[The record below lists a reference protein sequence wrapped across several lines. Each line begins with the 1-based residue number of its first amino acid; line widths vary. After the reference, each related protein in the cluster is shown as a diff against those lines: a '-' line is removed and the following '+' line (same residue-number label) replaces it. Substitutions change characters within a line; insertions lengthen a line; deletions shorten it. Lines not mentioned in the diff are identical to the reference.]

1 MTNCKL
7 YKNLLCFYF
16 ILFLSFLSSCGY
28 QSLLNENSKKISIKS
43 FNIEGNK
50 KLAQILKNNLVSSK
64 SRDKSNNLT
73 LNINARK
80 NRSIIHKDSTGKII
94 EYNLKISF
102 DLTATE
108 SVSQKK
114 VLSKT
119 FTLDRNYKASN
130 LYIDTI
136 NIEKKIINE
145 LIESIATQIL
155 TTLSL
160 AYEKK

>member
-7 YKNLLCFYF
+7 YKTLLCFHF

-28 QSLLNENSKKISIKS
+28 QSLLNENSKKFGIKS

-50 KLAQILKNNLVSSK
+50 RLAQILKNHFVSS
-64 SRDKSNNLT
+64 RNKSNNLI
-73 LNINARK
+73 LDINARK
-80 NRSIIHKDSTGKII
+80 ERSIAHKDLTGKII

-102 DLTATE
+102 DLIATE
-108 SVSQKK
+108 SVSRRE

-119 FTLDRNYKASN
+119 FALDRNYKASD

-136 NIEKKIINE
+136 NREKKIINE
-145 LIESIATQIL
+145 LTEIIATQIL
-155 TTLSL
+155 TNLNL

>member
-1 MTNCKL
+1 MTSCKL
-7 YKNLLCFYF
+7 YKTLLCFYF

-28 QSLLNENSKKISIKS
+28 QSLLNENSKKFGIKS

-50 KLAQILKNNLVSSK
+50 RLAQILKNNLISSK
-64 SRDKSNNLT
+64 NKSNNLI

-80 NRSIIHKDSTGKII
+80 NRSITHKDSTGKII

-102 DLTATE
+102 DLTAVE
-108 SVSQKK
+108 SVSRRK

-119 FTLDRNYKASN
+119 FTLDSNYKASD
-130 LYIDTI
+130 LYMDTV
-136 NIEKKIINE
+136 NREKKITNE

-155 TTLSL
+155 TNLSL
-160 AYEKK
+160 IYGEK

>member
-7 YKNLLCFYF
+7 YKTLLCFYF

-28 QSLLNENSKKISIKS
+28 QSLLNENSKKFSIKN

-50 KLAQILKNNLVSSK
+50 KLGQILKNNLVSSGN
-64 SRDKSNNLT
+64 KSNNLI
-73 LNINARK
+73 LDINARK
-80 NRSIIHKDSTGKII
+80 KRSIVHKDSAGKII

-108 SVSQKK
+108 SVSRKK

-119 FTLDRNYKASN
+119 FALDSNYKASG
-130 LYIDTI
+130 LYMDTI
-136 NIEKKIINE
+136 NHEKKIINE
-145 LIESIATQIL
+145 LTERIATQIL
-155 TTLSL
+155 TDLSL
-160 AYEKK
+160 VYGKK

>member
-7 YKNLLCFYF
+7 YKTLLCFHF

-28 QSLLNENSKKISIKS
+28 QSLLNENSKKFGIKS

-50 KLAQILKNNLVSSK
+50 RLAQILKNNLVSSK
-64 SRDKSNNLT
+64 NKSNNLI

-80 NRSIIHKDSTGKII
+80 NRSIAHKDSTGKII

-108 SVSQKK
+108 SVSRKEI
-114 VLSKT
+114 LSKT
-119 FTLDRNYKASN
+119 FALDSNYKASD
-130 LYIDTI
+130 LYSDTL
-136 NIEKKIINE
+136 NREKKMINE
-145 LIESIATQIL
+145 LIETIASQIL
-155 TTLSL
+155 TDLSL
-160 AYEKK
+160 AV

>member
-7 YKNLLCFYF
+7 YKTLLCFHF

-28 QSLLNENSKKISIKS
+28 QSLLNENSKKFGIKS

-50 KLAQILKNNLVSSK
+50 RLAQILKNNLVSLK
-64 SRDKSNNLT
+64 NKSNNLI

-80 NRSIIHKDSTGKII
+80 NRSIVHKDSSGKIVK
-94 EYNLKISF
+94 YNLKISF

-108 SVSQKK
+108 SVSRKQ

-119 FTLDRNYKASN
+119 FTLDNNYKASN
-130 LYIDTI
+130 LYMDTI
-136 NIEKKIINE
+136 NREKKIINE
-145 LIESIATQIL
+145 LVESIATQIS
-155 TTLSL
+155 TDLSL
-160 AYEKK
+160 AYGEK

>member
-7 YKNLLCFYF
+7 YKTLLCFYF
-16 ILFLSFLSSCGY
+16 ILFLSFLSNCGY
-28 QSLLNENSKKISIKS
+28 QSLLNEDSKKFSIKN

-50 KLAQILKNNLVSSK
+50 RLAQILKNNLVSS
-64 SRDKSNNLT
+64 RDKSNKLI
-73 LNINARK
+73 LDINARK
-80 NRSIIHKDSTGKII
+80 NRSIVHKDSTGKII

-108 SVSQKK
+108 SVSRKK

-119 FTLDRNYKASN
+119 FALDSNYKASD
-130 LYIDTI
+130 LYVDTI
-136 NIEKKIINE
+136 NHEKKIING

-155 TTLSL
+155 TDLNL
-160 AYEKK
+160 VYGNK

>member
-1 MTNCKL
+1 MINCKL